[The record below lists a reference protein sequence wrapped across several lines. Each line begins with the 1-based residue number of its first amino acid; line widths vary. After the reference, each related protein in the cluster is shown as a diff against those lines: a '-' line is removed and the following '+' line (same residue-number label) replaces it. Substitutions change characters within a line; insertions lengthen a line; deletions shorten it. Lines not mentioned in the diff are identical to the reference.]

1 MLWVLKNVG
10 AGGYTGGAVEKSFLY
25 FLGDKLKILF
35 YPLGFSGWQSSVAI
49 ISGAFAKE
57 AVVETLALLS
67 DNPAALFPTKASAYA
82 FLAFVLL
89 SPPCVSALSVAKR
102 ELKSGKLFAFMLVFQ
117 FSAAYVTAF
126 AINFLGNL
134 FVRAATR
141 SSGLIFSVIIVII
154 IATVF
159 VCVAKA
165 AFRGGCGNCVKRTA
179 DGCNRF
185 GCGGIPD

>member
-1 MLWVLKNVG
+1 M
-10 AGGYTGGAVEKSFLY
+10 
-25 FLGDKLKILF
+25 
-35 YPLGFSGWQSSVAI
+35 
-49 ISGAFAKE
+49 
-57 AVVETLALLS
+57 ETLALLS
-67 DNPAALFPTKASAYA
+67 DNPAALFPTKASVYA

-102 ELKSGKLFAFMLVFQ
+102 ELKSGKLFALMLVFQ
-117 FSAAYVTAF
+117 FSTAYVTAF
-126 AINFLGNL
+126 AINFFGNL

-165 AFRGGCGNCVKRTA
+165 AIRGGCGNCVKRTA
-179 DGCNRF
+179 DGCNRL
-185 GCGGIPD
+185 GCGGNNHKEARGSAKKIEPNAAKEIKYVRQR